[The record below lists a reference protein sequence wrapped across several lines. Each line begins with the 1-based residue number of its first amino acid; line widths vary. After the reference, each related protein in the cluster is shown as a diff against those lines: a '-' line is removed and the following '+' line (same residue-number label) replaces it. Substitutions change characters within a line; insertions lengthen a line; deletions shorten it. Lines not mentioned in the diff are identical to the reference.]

1 MSTKTLSVPLPEGLE
16 RLSRRLSN
24 RHITPY
30 YYLLPTV
37 IPLLLLTVYPLLR
50 GIYLAFTQYN
60 LYNKDTTLVGTLNFI
75 ELTTNDTLFWGALT
89 NNIIWTVGIV
99 VITYLLGLFT
109 AIALNEN
116 IPLRGLF
123 RGLALIP
130 WVCPAVVAALTWRW
144 IFDPH
149 FGMLNYVLLE
159 LGLTDRNIGWLGDKN
174 TALIATMIVAVWK
187 LLPFSIVMLLAGLQ
201 TVPEELY
208 EAGAIDGAG
217 VLGRFRY
224 ITVPLLNRVGKI
236 AILLTTIWAFNH
248 FDSVYVLTGG
258 GPGDTTMLLSI
269 MSYLNAFRFFKIG
282 YASAVGVI
290 MLILLLLPI
299 TLYTRQVLEDVE

>member
-1 MSTKTLSVPLPEGLE
+1 MSTKPQTVPPPSGLE
-16 RLSRRLSN
+16 SLSRRLGG
-24 RHITPY
+24 RHVTPY
-30 YYLLPTV
+30 YYLLPTL

-50 GIYLAFTQYN
+50 GLYLAFTKYN
-60 LYNKDTTLVGTLNFI
+60 LYTKDTTFVGGINFV
-75 ELTTNDTLFWGALT
+75 ELTTNDTLFWGALA

-99 VITYLLGLFT
+99 VITYLVGLIT
-109 AIALNEN
+109 SIALNEN

-149 FGMLNYVLLE
+149 FGMLNYALMQ
-159 LGLTDRNIGWLGDKN
+159 LGLIEGSVGWLGNKN
-174 TALIATMIVAVWK
+174 TALAATMVVAVWK
-187 LLPFSIVMLLAGLQ
+187 LLPFSVVMLLAGLQ

-208 EAGAIDGAG
+208 EAAAIDGAG
-217 VLGRFRY
+217 VLSRFRY
-224 ITVPLLNRVGKI
+224 VTVPLLNRVGKI

-269 MSYLNAFRFFKIG
+269 MAYLNAFRFFKMG
-282 YASAVGVI
+282 YASAVGVV
-290 MLILLLLPI
+290 MLLLLLLPI
-299 TLYTRQVLEDVE
+299 SLYIRQVLEDVE